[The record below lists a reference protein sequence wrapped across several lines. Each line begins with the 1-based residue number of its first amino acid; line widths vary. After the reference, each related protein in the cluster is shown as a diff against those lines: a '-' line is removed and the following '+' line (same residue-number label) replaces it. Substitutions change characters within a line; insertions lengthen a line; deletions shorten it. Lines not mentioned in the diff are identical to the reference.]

1 MSRILPDGFNNTDF
15 LEDISIFSLNN
26 SIIGQYAGKSIRGN
40 NNLAIGVN
48 AGKLGL
54 DINNSIFLGPNAGS
68 KVLNANQVILIG
80 DDNSS
85 FLNLSNIVNIGFNDI
100 TTNSNLIKITNDK
113 EILSLNNIGFNNQ
126 GFSEISIGNYNSNIN
141 GSISI
146 GYCNISTIDNSI
158 VIGNLIKNDRFNI
171 NIDNLLC
178 SEKND
183 NQEVIYL
190 ACGAYKDYPVILGS
204 ISDFSSNFTVNNFI
218 TSVFKIKNSKNKS
231 ISFKTST
238 NINLIY
244 NFPLLPS
251 NDNSFLSIDK
261 NGNLFWLPIEPNMIK
276 IIDSSANII
285 CNNLETNK
293 IIGDASLIT
302 YINITE
308 GNTTDQ
314 LKEGVNNLYS
324 TFNLISEVFYDY
336 IHNVKSDDIKE
347 GTNNYY
353 FDFDKYNKDFTGK
366 LNKFTTDDLRVI
378 ERTSN
383 TIRFY
388 SFDDYNKISYE
399 YLASNNLDVINEGK
413 SNLFFDEKK
422 ININFNLLKEG
433 TSNKYFNF
441 SSNFNIINSN
451 FNLKTTD
458 DFKEGSSNYFFNSYS
473 INSNINLFFDGLTTD
488 NIIEGSN
495 LFLDYANFY
504 NYLIHNFPTLD
515 SIPLGT
521 SNNYFNI
528 INTDEKYSFNTDN
541 IKQGTSNFYLPNR
554 YNLATVIS
562 TITTTDTYKQGS
574 SNLYY
579 YEDTGVNYFQNNIPK
594 VATTDNIKQGT
605 SNKFITN
612 NFYNNDLE
620 IKGFL
625 KTNNLNIIGSSINFI
640 DKLNASNLVPTIGPN
655 TEVYNIYD
663 YDKLFLNS
671 RLSNIEISYCN
682 VNPTSSTNV
691 PFIIYNNNVGINT
704 TNPLYNLDVNGTIN
718 SKSIICSNLKT
729 TYLNA
734 INFAQSYV
742 VDSVSIY
749 NDGSV
754 SSMKI
759 IRNEPVNDND
769 PKYDLNIVDILNSGV
784 SILSVSPNNNIGIN
798 KLYPNIIYK
807 LDIGGDVQANDF
819 FIKDTNI
826 SNIFVDSNVLANSS
840 NLINYNN
847 LSNLP
852 IILNKFETSNNFTT
866 KIENVW
872 NTIDTNIYNNNQ
884 GNIGIGTTNPQ
895 YKLHITNNISA
906 NEYFKTN
913 INISNIFVTSNVL
926 SNTSNKLANYN
937 NLYNVPSLF
946 TKTETFNNFT
956 TKTENVWTTINNNI
970 YNNNKGNV
978 GIKNINPQYNLDI
991 GSGTNN
997 TGDIFQRYFSIG
1009 NNLLATQTSISDI
1022 CARFGSSIWCQ
1033 SFITTSSDGRI
1044 KTNIENIDG
1053 EILLDKILSIK
1064 PKSYNFK
1071 DGINKGNKKEFGFI
1085 AQEVKEIIPEVVS
1098 IVNDFIPNIYK
1109 IGKVKLNIIT
1119 FDDDEIYNQN
1129 NDININDNIKLITD
1143 NNTTIICKI
1152 INYDN
1157 HSITINQILNENQIF
1172 VYGTEVNDFH
1182 TIAKEHLFT
1191 LNISATQE
1199 LYKIIKKQQNEIDF
1213 MKAILIKNNLI

>member
-1 MSRILPDGFNNTDF
+1 MSKLLPDGFNNTDF
-15 LEDISIFSLNN
+15 IEDISIFSLNN
-26 SIIGQYAGKSIRGN
+26 SMIGQYAGKNIRGN

-54 DINNSIFLGPNAGS
+54 DINNSLFLGPTAGS
-68 KVLNANQVILIG
+68 NVLNANQVISIG

-85 FLNLSNIVNIGFNDI
+85 FLNLSNIVNIGFNNI

-113 EILSLNNIGFNNQ
+113 ELLSLNKIGFNNQ

-178 SEKND
+178 SEKNN

-190 ACGAYKDYPVILGS
+190 ACGAYKDYPIILGS
-204 ISDFSSNFTVNNFI
+204 INDFSSNFTVNNFI

-244 NFPLLPS
+244 NFPLLPN

-261 NGNLFWLPIEPNMIK
+261 NGNLFWLPIEPDMIK

-302 YINITE
+302 YINITQ

-324 TFNLISEVFYDY
+324 TFNLISDVFYDY
-336 IHNVKSDDIKE
+336 IINVKSDDITE

-353 FDFDKYNKDFTGK
+353 FDFDKYNEDFSGK
-366 LNKFTTDDLRVI
+366 LNKFTTDDLKVI

-399 YLASNNLDVINEGK
+399 YLASNNLDIINEGK
-413 SNLFFDEKK
+413 SNLYFDEKK
-422 ININFNLLKEG
+422 ININFNLVKEG

-451 FNLKTTD
+451 FYLKTTD
-458 DFKEGSSNYFFNSYS
+458 DFKEGTSNYFFNNYS
-473 INSNINLFFDGLTTD
+473 INSNINIFFNDLTTD
-488 NIIEGSN
+488 NIIVGSN
-495 LFLDYANFY
+495 LFLNYVTLY
-504 NYLIHNFPTLD
+504 KYLIHNFPTLD
-515 SIPLGT
+515 SIPMGI

-528 INTDEKYSFNTDN
+528 INTDEKYYFNTDS
-541 IKQGTSNFYLPNR
+541 IKQGTSNFYLPNK
-554 YNLATVIS
+554 NKLTNVIATL
-562 TITTTDTYKQGS
+562 TTSDTYKQGL
-574 SNLYY
+574 SNIYY
-579 YEDTGVNYFQNNIPK
+579 YEDIGINYFQSNIPK
-594 VATTDNIKQGT
+594 VTNINNIKQGT

-612 NFYNNDLE
+612 NFYNSDLE
-620 IKGFL
+620 IKGVL
-625 KTNNLNIIGSSINFI
+625 KTNNLNIIGSSINLI
-640 DKLNASNLVPTIGPN
+640 DTLNASNLKPKIGPN
-655 TEVYNIYD
+655 TEVYSIYD

-682 VNPTSSTNV
+682 INPLNSTNV
-691 PFIIYNNNVGINT
+691 PFIVYNNNVGINT

-718 SKSIICSNLKT
+718 SKSIICSNLKA

-734 INFAQSYV
+734 TNFAQSYV
-742 VDSVSIY
+742 VDTIGVY

-754 SSMKI
+754 SSIKI
-759 IRNEPVNDND
+759 IRNEPDNDND
-769 PKYDLNIVDILNSGV
+769 PKYDLNIIDILNSGV
-784 SILSVSPNNNIGIN
+784 SVLSVSPNNNIGIN
-798 KLYPNIIYK
+798 KLNPNIIYK
-807 LDIGGDVQANDF
+807 LDVDGDIQINDL

-826 SNIFVDSNVLANSS
+826 SNIFVDSNILANSS
-840 NLINYNN
+840 NLINYYN

-852 IILNKFETSNNFTT
+852 VIFNKTETSNIFTT

-872 NTIDTNIYNNNQ
+872 NTLDNNIYNNNN

-913 INISNIFVTSNVL
+913 INISNIFVTSNIL
-926 SNTSNKLANYN
+926 ENTSNKLANYN
-937 NLYNVPSLF
+937 NLYNIPPLF
-946 TKTETFNNFT
+946 TKTETSNNFT
-956 TKTENVWTTINNNI
+956 TKKENVWTTTINNNI
-970 YNNNKGNV
+970 YNNNIGNV
-978 GIKNINPQYNLDI
+978 GIKTTNPQYNLDI
-991 GSGTNN
+991 GSASGSTGT
-997 TGDIFQRYFSIG
+997 IQQRFFNVNAGLTSG
-1009 NNLLATQTSISDI
+1009 NTSINNI

-1033 SFITTSSDGRI
+1033 SSITSSSDARI
-1044 KTNIENIDG
+1044 KTNIENIDSKT
-1053 EILLDKILSIK
+1053 ILDKFLYIK
-1064 PKSYNFK
+1064 PKCYNFK
-1071 DGINKGNKKEFGFI
+1071 DRINKGNIKEYGFI
-1085 AQEVKEIIPEVVS
+1085 AQEIKEIIPEVVS
-1098 IVNDFIPNIYK
+1098 IQNEFIPNIYK
-1109 IGKVKLNIIT
+1109 IGNVKLNTIF
-1119 FDDDEIYNQN
+1119 FDGCYNEN
-1129 NDININDNIKLITD
+1129 NDIKINDNIKLITD
-1143 NNTTIICKI
+1143 NDTIIICKI
-1152 INYDN
+1152 INYDSQ
-1157 HSITINQILNENQIF
+1157 SITINQLLNENKIF

-1182 TIAKEHLFT
+1182 TIAKEYLFT

-1199 LYKIIKKQQNEIDF
+1199 LYKIIKKQQKEIEY
-1213 MKAILIKNNLI
+1213 MKAILIKNNII